1 MSRRTLT
8 LLAVPL
14 ALLLPVVVAVWR
26 AGASKPLPP
35 KTQPPK
41 TLALADVPPAFME
54 TARRELP
61 EVDFDEVW
69 MKQDGTLEI
78 RGKAKNGKI
87 REVEIRPDGTVE
99 EIE

>member
-35 KTQPPK
+35 QTM
-41 TLALADVPPAFME
+41 ALADVPPAFME

-87 REVEIRPDGTVE
+87 REVAIRPDGTVE